1 MQKYNYMYIVK
12 MVLCL
17 RDYMLTKRYF
27 VNIPPSVFKMIY
39 NMECSVE
46 IYFLKKL
53 IRIINVKHNKSDKSN
68 KSEKQDN
75 SFFDF

>member
-27 VNIPPSVFKMIY
+27 VDIPPSVFKMIY
-39 NMECSVE
+39 IVECSVE
-46 IYFLKKL
+46 IYFFK
-53 IRIINVKHNKSDKSN
+53 
-68 KSEKQDN
+68 ETYQDY
-75 SFFDF
+75 